1 MPGGPNCR
9 EALSLLQ
16 DYMKQ
21 EITPELATKITDHLQ
36 KCRPCFDHLRF
47 EKSFLE
53 MLERKAKGQCCPDRL
68 RDRILSQL
76 RSELD
81 GSSDS

>member
-1 MPGGPNCR
+1 MAGGPNCR

-21 EITPELATKITDHLQ
+21 EITPELAAKITDHLH
-36 KCRPCFDHLRF
+36 KCRPCFDHLQF
-47 EKSFLE
+47 EKNFLE
-53 MLERKAKGQCCPDRL
+53 MLERKAKGQCCPDRV

-81 GSSDS
+81 RSSDS

>member
-1 MPGGPNCR
+1 MPGGPKCR

-47 EKSFLE
+47 ETSFLE